1 VSVLRKLLIVLS
13 IFLSLFFLL
22 GFILPRVIE
31 LDKYKPALIARGE
44 ERINGRVNLKH
55 IELTILNGLGAIF
68 QDIEVLNS
76 DRFGGSPFMRVK
88 QLEVKVRLLPLLAG
102 RISTELIF
110 EAPQI
115 LLEKDKEGIFSLR
128 ELIRKPSSEAEPK
141 SANKAASWI
150 DRFSISSLRIEEGK
164 VTYINHSIRTP
175 EAKVLTLEDLELKV
189 EELALNTPIPFE
201 LAFREGT
208 STSDRIEFAGKV
220 KVDPDYSRI
229 DFLPTQL
236 TTGDLILEIAGEIND
251 FRSNLNLEL
260 SISSNRFNPDRLL
273 SLYSPIARKIPPKLS
288 LSGLSSLKGTVTG
301 GIDDL
306 LIKSNID
313 CSENTINYGDIFR
326 KSEGVPADL
335 ALSLLIQKGL
345 LGINELRLKL
355 NGLKLRGSGSVDNLP
370 DPKIELKV
378 ATEQVELKGW
388 EEVFPSLG
396 LSQLSG
402 RLRLEGVAEG
412 KLKER
417 KGLSFKGGLFLNEV
431 GASVP
436 WLAQEVESLNGK
448 LNFSPDSVTAKN
460 MSLKLGNSDITL
472 DFELSNFDNPK
483 VSFDLSSN
491 QLDFD
496 KLIESS
502 EKEEKVKEGGGPEA
516 KQGEDLLDRFTVQG
530 KIRVAR
536 GKVKELNFEN
546 LFLSL
551 SLKKKLLDLSDLIFD
566 LYGGSYRGV
575 GKLDM
580 GAEETTYIFQ
590 SQLKEVKINELLSQL
605 TSLENLF
612 NGSLSAE
619 LSLSGKGITYGSLG
633 NSLSGGGKVSLSK
646 GRISSLSLEKSL
658 SDLSKLE
665 GWEGSSNGTD
675 FQALEGQISIG
686 EGKVNTSELRLSTA
700 ELTVTARGYFDRK
713 RQVNFQAQAVLS
725 RKLSQSLEM
734 SSGGN
739 FFKDEGE
746 RIVIPFH
753 LKGTIDSPKFNLDQE
768 MLEKGQK
775 EWALR
780 KTEAELNKAINIDL
794 NR

>member
-1 VSVLRKLLIVLS
+1 MSVLRKLLIVLS
-13 IFLSLFFLL
+13 IFLFLFFLL
-22 GFILPRVIE
+22 GFVLPRVIE
-31 LDKYKPALIARGE
+31 LDKYRPALIARGE

-55 IELTILNGLGAIF
+55 IELTILSGLGAVL

-88 QLEVKVRLLPLLAG
+88 QLEIKVRLLPLLVG
-102 RISTELIF
+102 RISAELIF

-115 LLEKDKEGIFSLR
+115 LLEKNKEGIFSFR
-128 ELIRKPSSEAEPK
+128 ELIRKPTSEAEP
-141 SANKAASWI
+141 SPADKAFSCI
-150 DRFSISSLRIEEGK
+150 DRLSISALRIEDGK
-164 VTYINHSIRTP
+164 ITYINHSTHPP
-175 EAKVLTLEDLELKV
+175 EGKVLALKDLELKA
-189 EELALNTPIPFE
+189 EELALNKPIPFE
-201 LAFREGT
+201 LALREGT
-208 STSDRIEFAGKV
+208 SNSDRIKLAGKV
-220 KVDPDYSRI
+220 RVDPDHSRI
-229 DFLPTQL
+229 DFLPAHL
-236 TTGDLILEIAGEIND
+236 TTGDLILELAGEIND
-251 FRSNLNLEL
+251 FRSNPNLEL
-260 SISSNRFNPDRLL
+260 SISSNRFPPERLL

-288 LSGLSSLKGTVTG
+288 LSGLSSIKGTVTG
-301 GIDDL
+301 GINDL

-313 CSENTINYGDIFR
+313 CNENTINYGDIFR

-335 ALSLLIQKGL
+335 ALSLLIRKGL
-345 LGINELRLKL
+345 LGINELRLNL
-355 NGLKLRGSGSVDNLP
+355 NGLKLRGSGSVDNLQ

-378 ATEQVELKGW
+378 ATDQVELKGW

-396 LSQLSG
+396 LSKLSG

-412 KLKER
+412 KLRER
-417 KGLSFKGGLFLNEV
+417 KGFSFKGKLLLNEV
-431 GASVP
+431 GASIP
-436 WLAQEVESLNGK
+436 WLAQEVERLNGK

-460 MSLKLGNSDITL
+460 MSLKLGNSDIIL

-483 VSFDLSSN
+483 VSFDLRSN
-491 QLDFD
+491 QLDLD
-496 KLIESS
+496 ELIESS
-502 EKEEKVKEGGGPEA
+502 EKKAKIKEGGGPEA

-530 KIRVAR
+530 KIRVTR
-536 GKVKELNFEN
+536 GKVKGLSFEN

-551 SLKKKLLDLSDLIFD
+551 SLKKKLLNLSDLIFD
-566 LYGGSYRGV
+566 LYGGACRGG

-590 SQLKEVKINELLSQL
+590 SQLREVKINELLSQL
-605 TSLENLF
+605 TSLKNLF
-612 NGSLSAE
+612 NGSLSTE
-619 LSLSGKGITYGSLG
+619 LSLSGKGITYDSLG

-658 SDLSKLE
+658 SALSKLE

-675 FQALEGQISIG
+675 FQTLEGQVSIG
-686 EGKVNTSELRLSTA
+686 EGKVNTSELRLNATD
-700 ELTVTARGYFDRK
+700 LTVTARGYFDRK
-713 RQVNFQAQAVLS
+713 RQVNYQAQAVLS
-725 RKLSQSLEM
+725 RGLSQSLER

-753 LKGTIDSPKFNLDQE
+753 LKGIIDSPKFSLDQE

-780 KTEAELNKAINIDL
+780 KTEAELNKAINKDL